1 MAGSGKR
8 SLIAAGGATCKLLS
22 ADGDSVFACAF
33 GTKPFNNKVK
43 NNITVHNF
51 FIQLTPLCF
60 TSILIIHV

>member
-51 FIQLTPLCF
+51 SF
-60 TSILIIHV
+60 S